1 MRKGSVYVML
11 NYDFVNFVLYDDIL
25 EEFILWL
32 FEIYFFEEILFVILN
47 SLFWVL
53 GGYDIEI
60 LEDNSMFLL
69 CVVKWQMK
77 GEVCDGRWVRV
88 VCVYGFFDLFWL
100 VKQFQVIVNKFD
112 INVDII
118 VVDCLEECIWY

>member
-47 SLFWVL
+47 RLFWVL

-69 CVVKWQMK
+69 CVVKW
-77 GEVCDGRWVRV
+77 
-88 VCVYGFFDLFWL
+88 
-100 VKQFQVIVNKFD
+100 
-112 INVDII
+112 
-118 VVDCLEECIWY
+118 

>member
-47 SLFWVL
+47 ILFWVL

-60 LEDNSMFLL
+60 LEDNSMFLF
-69 CVVKWQMK
+69 CVVKW
-77 GEVCDGRWVRV
+77 
-88 VCVYGFFDLFWL
+88 
-100 VKQFQVIVNKFD
+100 
-112 INVDII
+112 
-118 VVDCLEECIWY
+118 

>member
-47 SLFWVL
+47 RLFWVL

-60 LEDNSMFLL
+60 LEDNSMFLF
-69 CVVKWQMK
+69 CVVKW
-77 GEVCDGRWVRV
+77 
-88 VCVYGFFDLFWL
+88 
-100 VKQFQVIVNKFD
+100 
-112 INVDII
+112 
-118 VVDCLEECIWY
+118 